1 MKEDY
6 QEPIVKMTLEM
17 INKKIREIKAK
28 DKAQCKLEDFI
39 DFGIQNSTQEALEES
54 YRRVISWREQ

>member
-1 MKEDY
+1 
-6 QEPIVKMTLEM
+6 MTLEM

-28 DKAQCKLEDFI
+28 DKAQCKLENFI

-54 YRRVISWREQ
+54 YRRVKSWREQ